1 MEQKENFG
9 NYNFAHRLRICTGAH
24 D

>member
-24 D
+24 E